1 MGRLAILN
9 IEHWLIVPLRDDCGK
24 FAILLLPR
32 AFALKRE
39 RAIQERARKQERGGG
54 EDRRESGSMG
64 TTDCGN
70 SSWARHL
77 AAHDVSSFD

>member
-32 AFALKRE
+32 AFALERESNTRESEKARARGRRRQKRE
-39 RAIQERARKQERGGG
+39 WQHG
-54 EDRRESGSMG
+54 D
-64 TTDCGN
+64 N
-70 SSWARHL
+70 
-77 AAHDVSSFD
+77 

>member
-1 MGRLAILN
+1 MGRLAILS

-39 RAIQERARKQERGGG
+39 RARHREGG
-54 EDRRESGSMG
+54 EDRREWQLG
-64 TTDCGN
+64 DN
-70 SSWARHL
+70 
-77 AAHDVSSFD
+77 